1 MSLRNGRAAHATL
14 KVSNAMT
21 RLDVFIR
28 RMQAQREC
36 IDMVAGQSFTHPGPV
51 LELGLGNGRT
61 YDHLR
66 ERFPDRTIFVFDRE
80 VAAHP
85 DCIPPADCL
94 RLGDFRVSVPAYLAE
109 RQPEAWF
116 VHADIG
122 SANRDASTRL
132 AADLAPSW
140 LRILALGGY
149 LACDQPVTL
158 QGLERVGLPG
168 SPDDG
173 RYHLYR
179 RQN

>member
-1 MSLRNGRAAHATL
+1 
-14 KVSNAMT
+14 MT
-21 RLDVFIR
+21 RLDIFIR
-28 RMQAQREC
+28 RVQAQREC
-36 IDMVAGQSFTHPGPV
+36 IDMVAAEMFADPGPV

-66 ERFPDRTIFVFDRE
+66 ERFPGRAIFVFDRE

-94 RLGDFRVSVPAYLAE
+94 RLGDFRVSLPAYLAE
-109 RQPEAWF
+109 GQPESCF
-116 VHADIG
+116 IHADIG

-132 AADLAPSW
+132 AADLAPSF
-140 LRILALGGY
+140 LQILTLGGY

-158 QGLERVGLPG
+158 PGLKRVALPG